1 MYSISRLGS
10 NAFSTT
16 ILTTSSSLSESLTS
30 LVCFNAVTDA
40 LNAIQSGAR
49 LKNFWQLQSIAPCM
63 HLGLLIYD
71 HVCLLAFMTW
81 FFFGRRS
88 GRCCKIAAA
97 PAPRSTYQPEWL
109 NEWMVNLLLPNAYV
123 KQDIGVRRLP
133 VRRDVL
139 VFELNS
145 RNGMQSWQIDKKIS
159 VYYNLFCWTVLCTS

>member
-1 MYSISRLGS
+1 MWPWKVLWAILFFAVRRELFNYCCFMRLWIWLNIVCKSLAVSIARLKVLCDASTRPVVNMPINPFLLLILIKQFMYSISRLGS

-63 HLGLLIYD
+63 HLGIFIYD
-71 HVCLLAFMTW
+71 HVGLLAFMTW

-88 GRCCKIAAA
+88 GRCC
-97 PAPRSTYQPEWL
+97 
-109 NEWMVNLLLPNAYV
+109 
-123 KQDIGVRRLP
+123 
-133 VRRDVL
+133 
-139 VFELNS
+139 
-145 RNGMQSWQIDKKIS
+145 
-159 VYYNLFCWTVLCTS
+159 